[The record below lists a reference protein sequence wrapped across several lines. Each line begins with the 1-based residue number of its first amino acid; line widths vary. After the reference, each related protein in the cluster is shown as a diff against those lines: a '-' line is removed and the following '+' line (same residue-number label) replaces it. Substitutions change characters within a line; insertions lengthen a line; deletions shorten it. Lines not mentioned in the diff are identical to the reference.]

1 VTSVPGGEGPA
12 ETVDVLRTPQAG
24 GKVIRG
30 GALRAAG
37 YGAALLFA
45 AVTSVFLLR
54 YLSVEDFGLYGIVAA
69 LLGIVSALTEAGLN
83 AIGSRELAVRPREER
98 RALLGTLVGMRVVLT
113 AAGVLVAAAFA
124 VVSGYEDVVVGGV
137 LLAGIGVVLVNT
149 QTTLTL
155 PLRVELR
162 QGLIAAVEVQNQ
174 AVTCALVGLLVLASA
189 ELLAFFGVQIVVGVV
204 ALVVTLAFARS
215 SRVRP
220 TLERRATWSLV
231 RESLP
236 LAAAVAMNVVY
247 LRLLVIL
254 VSLLTTA
261 TATGLFA
268 TSFRIL
274 EMLIGLPTVLLAI
287 ALPLLAVAAADDR
300 PRLRYGLQRL
310 TELALAASLLQ
321 ALVTSVL
328 AEPALRLLADEEY
341 ADAAAILQIQAFAL
355 VGVYL
360 AQTWTLGLV
369 SLRRQRDV
377 ALANGVALAAVLVLG
392 FALIPPFESKGAAVA
407 GVVTEVLLAVLLLGL
422 LYRRERDVAPDLRF
436 AWRPAV
442 ALAAGAAVL
451 LVPGVSGWL
460 AGVLVAVAFV
470 AAGFVVRAV
479 PAEIV
484 PALRGRA

>member
-1 VTSVPGGEGPA
+1 MSEIPGA
-12 ETVDVLRTPQAG
+12 EEVVDVLHTPQAG

-54 YLSVEDFGLYGIVAA
+54 YLDVSDFGRYGVVAA
-69 LLGIVSALTEAGLN
+69 LLGIVSALTEGGLN
-83 AIGSRELAVRPREER
+83 AIGSRELAVRPPSER
-98 RALLGTLVGMRVVLT
+98 RALLGPIVGLRIVLT
-113 AAGVLVAAAFA
+113 AAGVLLAAAFA
-124 VVSGYEDVVVGGV
+124 VITGYEEVVVGGT
-137 LLAGIGVVLVNT
+137 LLAGVGVVLVNT

-162 QGLIAAVEVQNQ
+162 QGLITTVEVQNQ
-174 AVTCALVGLLVLASA
+174 ALTCLLVGLLVLGSA
-189 ELLAFFGVQIVVGVV
+189 ELLAFFTVQIAVGVA
-204 ALVVTLAFARS
+204 ALAVTVLFATS

-220 TLERRATWSLV
+220 SLERGATWSLV

-287 ALPLLAVAAADDR
+287 SLPLLAVAAADDR

-310 TELALAASLLQ
+310 TELALAAALLQ
-321 ALVTSVL
+321 ALVTAVL
-328 AEPALRLLADEEY
+328 AEPALELLADPEY
-341 ADAAAILQIQAFAL
+341 GAAAAILQIQAFAL

-377 ALANGVALAAVLVLG
+377 AVANAVALAAVVALG
-392 FALIPPFESKGAAVA
+392 LALILPFGPKGAAVA
-407 GVVTEVLLAVLLLGL
+407 GVVTESLLALLLFAF
-422 LYRRERDVAPDLRF
+422 LYRRDRDVTPDLRF
-436 AWRPAV
+436 AWRPAL
-442 ALAAGAAVL
+442 AAAAGAAVL

-460 AGVLVAVAFV
+460 AGALVAVVFVVVAF
-470 AAGFVVRAV
+470 AVRAV